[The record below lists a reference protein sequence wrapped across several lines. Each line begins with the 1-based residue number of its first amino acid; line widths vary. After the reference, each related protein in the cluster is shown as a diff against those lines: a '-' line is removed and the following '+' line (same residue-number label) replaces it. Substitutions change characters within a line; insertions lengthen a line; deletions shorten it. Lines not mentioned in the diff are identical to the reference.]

1 MVGMVDY
8 ALHYQKL
15 GFSVIPIDKTSK
27 RAVTKFKDKTFS
39 EDEVK
44 RLWHEHPD
52 ANIALRT
59 TDFFV
64 IDIDVSESE
73 DGYQSLEDWELSK
86 YIPKTLTANTPSG
99 GRHIFLK
106 KPKGVNISQDIR
118 VKPGI
123 DIKANN
129 NNYILVAPSNNPKG
143 KYTWNKDTDTIA
155 EAPKEIVDI
164 LKSEQEYKPLSFST
178 NYKRGE
184 FSNKTAKLFEQIVF
198 GLGDKGGRNNALASF
213 VGGLL
218 IRGVDAEAVY
228 LLAKIANHY
237 TPESLPESEFD
248 RTFESMLRKD
258 TNNKHENT
266 ATHSTDY

>member
-39 EDEVK
+39 EEEVK

-99 GRHIFLK
+99 GKHIFLK

-143 KYTWNKDTDTIA
+143 KYSWNKDTDTIA

-178 NYKRGE
+178 NYKKGE

-218 IRGVDAEAVY
+218 IRGVDVDAVY

-237 TPESLPESEFD
+237 TPESLPENEFD
-248 RTFESMLRKD
+248 RTFTSMLRKELD
-258 TNNKHENT
+258 TKHGNT
-266 ATHSTDY
+266 TTHSTD